1 MNFHLVSI
9 FPHYFESP
17 FASGLMGKAVENGL
31 VAFDHV
37 DVRHFAGG
45 IHKSV
50 DDRPFGGG
58 PGMLLKLDPMAKA
71 LDSIE
76 SPGRILMLS
85 PRGKPLT
92 QARARELSAEEDLTL
107 ICGRYEGIDER
118 LLDLYP
124 IEMVSVGDFVLNG
137 GEAGAVCLVEAV
149 ARLLPDF
156 MGHTDSGEEES
167 FSAGLLEY
175 PHYTRPDDYQG
186 LVVPEVLRGGN
197 HGKIEEWRREC
208 SLESTLNDRP
218 DVLPEAS
225 LTVEDIDFLRTLSRT
240 RLGRNLY
247 IALCHYP
254 VVNKF
259 GEKVAVSVTNLDLHD
274 MSRVARSYGLGGFYA
289 TTPIEDQKAL
299 AEQLLNHWKKGA
311 GSIAN
316 PDRAEA
322 FSKVKV
328 FDDIEAAVLDIETQT
343 GQCPRLAATSARL
356 DRRKH
361 AEPALT
367 YADVRKWLE
376 ISPVLLVFG
385 TGHGLAEEVLAK
397 AEGILR
403 PIRFLDDYNHLSVR
417 SAVAII
423 VDRLIADEY

>member
-9 FPHYFESP
+9 LPQYFESP
-17 FASGLMGKAVENGL
+17 LSSGLMGKAVDKGL
-31 VAFDHV
+31 VNLDYV
-37 DVRHFAGG
+37 DVRQFAGG

-58 PGMLLKLDPMAKA
+58 PGMLLKLDPMVKA

-76 SPGRILMLS
+76 KPGRIMMLS

-92 QARARELSAEEDLTL
+92 QARSRELAQEEDVTL

-118 LLDLYP
+118 LLDLYD
-124 IEMVSVGDFVLNG
+124 IELVSVGDFVLNG
-137 GEAGAVCLVEAV
+137 GEAGAVCLVESV
-149 ARLLPDF
+149 ARLLPGF

-175 PHYTRPDDYQG
+175 PHYTRPEDWDG
-186 LVVPEVLRGGN
+186 LSVPDVLRSGD
-197 HGKIEEWRREC
+197 HGKISEWRRER
-208 SLESTLNDRP
+208 SLDATLEDRP
-218 DVLPEAS
+218 DILPGAS
-225 LTVEDIDFLRTLSRT
+225 LTVEDIDYLREQPRT

-299 AEQLLNHWKKGA
+299 ADQLLNHWKKGA
-311 GSIAN
+311 GSLAN

-328 FDDIEAAVLDIETQT
+328 FDDIEAAVLDIEAQT

-356 DRRKH
+356 DRRKK
-361 AEPALT
+361 AEPAMT
-367 YADVRKWLE
+367 YQEVQGWLAN
-376 ISPVLLVFG
+376 SPVLLIFG
-385 TGHGLAEEVLAK
+385 TGHGLAEEVLSK
-397 AEGILR
+397 ADGILR

>member
-1 MNFHLVSI
+1 MNYHLVSI

-17 FASGLMGKAVENGL
+17 LSNGLMKKAVENGL
-31 VAFDHV
+31 VNLDYV
-37 DVRHFAGG
+37 DVRLFAGG
-45 IHKSV
+45 VHKSV

-58 PGMLLKLDPMAKA
+58 PGMLLKLDSMVKA
-71 LDSIE
+71 LDSVE
-76 SPGRILMLS
+76 SKGRILMMS
-85 PRGKPLT
+85 PRGKPLD
-92 QARARELSAEEDLTL
+92 QAMARELSQEEDITL

-124 IEMVSVGDFVLNG
+124 VEMVSVGDFVLNG

-149 ARLLPDF
+149 SRLLPGF
-156 MGHTDSGEEES
+156 MGHEDSGDEES

-175 PHYTRPDDYQG
+175 PHYTRPDTYDG
-186 LVVPEVLRGGN
+186 LKVPDVLRSGD
-197 HGKIEEWRREC
+197 HGRIADWRREC
-208 SLESTLNDRP
+208 SLSMTLNDRP
-218 DVLPEAS
+218 DILPGAT
-225 LTVEDIDFLRTLSRT
+225 LTVEDIDFLREQSRT

-274 MSRVARSYGLGGFYA
+274 MARVTRSYGLGGFYA
-289 TTPIEDQKAL
+289 TTPIDDQKAL
-299 AEQLLNHWKKGA
+299 ANRLLDHWKDGA
-311 GSIAN
+311 GSLAN

-328 FDDIEAAVLDIETQT
+328 FDDIDAAVLDIEAQT

-356 DRRKH
+356 DRRKK
-361 AEPALT
+361 AEPAMT
-367 YADVRKWLE
+367 YQELRSWLAN
-376 ISPVLLVFG
+376 SPVLLIFG
-385 TGHGLAEEVLAK
+385 TGHGLAEEVLSK
-397 AEGILR
+397 TEGIVR
-403 PIRFLDDYNHLSVR
+403 PVRYLDDYNHLSVR

>member
-9 FPHYFESP
+9 FPQYFESP
-17 FASGLMGKAVENGL
+17 LTSGLMGKAVETGL
-31 VAFDHV
+31 VNLDFV
-37 DVRHFAGG
+37 DVRQFAGG
-45 IHKSV
+45 LHKQV

-58 PGMLLKLDPMAKA
+58 PGMLLKLEPMVNA
-71 LDSIE
+71 LNSIE
-76 SPGRILMLS
+76 SPGRIMMLS
-85 PRGKPLT
+85 PRGKPMT
-92 QARARELSAEEDLTL
+92 QAMARELSGESDVTL
-107 ICGRYEGIDER
+107 ISGRYEGIDER

-124 IEMVSVGDFVLNG
+124 IELVSVGDFVLNG

-149 ARLLPDF
+149 ARLLPGF
-156 MGHTDSGEEES
+156 MGHEDSGDAES

-175 PHYTRPDDYQG
+175 PHYTRPEEYEG
-186 LVVPEVLRGGN
+186 LAVPDVLRTGH
-197 HGKIEEWRREC
+197 HGKITEWRRER
-208 SLESTLNDRP
+208 SLEATLRDRP
-218 DVLPEAS
+218 DVLPEAA
-225 LTVEDIDFLRTLSRT
+225 LTVEDIDYLRSLSRT

-247 IALCHYP
+247 IALVHYP
-254 VVNKF
+254 VHNKF

-274 MSRVARSYGLGGFYA
+274 MSRVARSYGLGGFYV

-299 AEQLLNHWKKGA
+299 ATQLLSHWTEGA
-311 GSIAN
+311 GKKAN

-328 FDDIEAAVLDIETQT
+328 FDDIEAAVLDIEAQT

-356 DRRKH
+356 DRRKN

-367 YADVRKWLE
+367 YSEVQFWLAN
-376 ISPVLLVFG
+376 SPVLLIFG
-385 TGHGLAEEVLAK
+385 TGHGLAEEVLSK
-397 AEGILR
+397 TDGVLR
-403 PIRFLDDYNHLSVR
+403 PVRYLDDYNHLSVR

>member
-9 FPHYFESP
+9 FPTYFESP
-17 FASGLMGKAVENGL
+17 LSAGLMGKAVENGL
-31 VAFDHV
+31 VSFDHI

-58 PGMLLKLDPMAKA
+58 PGMLLKVDPMVKA
-71 LDSIE
+71 LESIE
-76 SPGRILMLS
+76 SPGRIIMLS

-92 QARARELSAEEDLTL
+92 QARSRELSREEDVTL

-124 IEMVSVGDFVLNG
+124 IELVSVGDFVLNG
-137 GEAGAVCLVEAV
+137 GEAGAVCLIESV

-156 MGHTDSGEEES
+156 MGHTDSGDEES

-175 PHYTRPDDYQG
+175 PHYTRPDDYEG
-186 LVVPEVLRGGN
+186 LAVPEVLRGGN
-197 HGKIEEWRREC
+197 HGKIARWRREC
-208 SLESTLNDRP
+208 SLETTLNDRP
-218 DVLPEAS
+218 DVLPGAH
-225 LTVEDIDFLRTLSRT
+225 LTVEDIDYLRTLSRT

-299 AEQLLNHWKKGA
+299 AGQLLNHWKKGA

-328 FDDIEAAVLDIETQT
+328 FDDIEAAVLDIEAQT

-356 DRRKH
+356 DRRKG

-367 YADVRKWLE
+367 YAEMRTWLE
-376 ISPVLLVFG
+376 ETPVLLVFG

-423 VDRLIADEY
+423 VDRIIADEY

>member
-9 FPHYFESP
+9 FPHFFESP
-17 FASGLMGKAVENGL
+17 FTCGLMSKAVETGL
-31 VAFDHV
+31 VKLDCV
-37 DVRHFAGG
+37 DVRQFAGG
-45 IHKSV
+45 VHKSV

-58 PGMLLKLDPMAKA
+58 PGMLLKLDPMIKA

-76 SPGRILMLS
+76 SRGRVLMLS

-92 QARARELSAEEDLTL
+92 QALSRELADQEDLTV

-124 IEMVSVGDFVLNG
+124 IELVSVGDFVLNG
-137 GEAGAVCLVEAV
+137 GEAAAVCLVESV
-149 ARLLPDF
+149 ARLLPGF
-156 MGHTDSGEEES
+156 MGHEESGDEES

-175 PHYTRPDDYQG
+175 PHFTRPEDFDG
-186 LVVPEVLRGGN
+186 LAVPEVLRSGD
-197 HGKIEEWRREC
+197 HGKIAEWRRDQ
-208 SLESTLNDRP
+208 SLTATLRDRP
-218 DVLPEAS
+218 DLLPEAR
-225 LTVEDIDFLRTLSRT
+225 LTVEDVDFLRTLPRT

-254 VVNKF
+254 VTNKF

-274 MSRVARSYGLGGFYA
+274 MARVARSYGLGGFYA

-299 AEQLLNHWKKGA
+299 AEKLLGHWREGA
-311 GSIAN
+311 GSRAN

-328 FDDIEAAVLDIETQT
+328 FDDIESAVLDIEAQT

-356 DRRKH
+356 DRRKQ
-361 AEPALT
+361 AQPALT
-367 YADVRKWLE
+367 FGEVRSWLANT
-376 ISPVLLVFG
+376 PVLLIFG
-385 TGHGLAEEVLAK
+385 TGHGLAEEVLSK
-397 AEGILR
+397 TDGIVRPLR
-403 PIRFLDDYNHLSVR
+403 YLDDYNHLSVR

-423 VDRLIADEY
+423 VDRLVADEY